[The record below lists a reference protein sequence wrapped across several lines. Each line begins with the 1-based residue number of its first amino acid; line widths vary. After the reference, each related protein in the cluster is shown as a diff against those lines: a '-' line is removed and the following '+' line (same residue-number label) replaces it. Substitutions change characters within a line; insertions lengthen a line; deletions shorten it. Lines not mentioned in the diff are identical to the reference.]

1 MIRWADWEALAT
13 RIAGFVEWAE
23 LAPTRPNK
31 ERYAIVREGAIAW
44 ARVSPNP
51 EVPIRLSGGRFYDT
65 GDPKDHPE
73 GAIEWC
79 RGAAKLEK
87 ARIDALV
94 NGEGRAG

>member
-65 GDPKDHPE
+65 GDPKDHPD

-79 RGAAKLEK
+79 RMAAAIDK
-87 ARIDALV
+87 ARVNALC
-94 NGEGRAG
+94 AP